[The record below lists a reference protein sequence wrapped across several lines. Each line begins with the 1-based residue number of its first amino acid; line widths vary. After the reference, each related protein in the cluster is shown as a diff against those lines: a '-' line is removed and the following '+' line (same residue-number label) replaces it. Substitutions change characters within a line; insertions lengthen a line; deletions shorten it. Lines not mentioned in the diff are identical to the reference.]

1 MLSHLLPVYTQAFH
15 LQHPSSIH
23 IFSVQV
29 IRRKEKNKLSFLRP
43 KTAAQTGSKLII
55 SCLIHQMH
63 NKNTKCSHADY
74 KVYTANQ

>member
-29 IRRKEKNKLSFLRP
+29 IRRKEKKKVSFLRGR
-43 KTAAQTGSKLII
+43 KEKQ
-55 SCLIHQMH
+55 
-63 NKNTKCSHADY
+63 
-74 KVYTANQ
+74 VANS